1 MVAAESTSDKLVPR
15 VVYVTVHGRLFL
27 CSPEQLRPV
36 SLKAE
41 WVQNQLKSMDMA
53 QQQTFQDM
61 RVARGTDVRA
71 ERPTSAELEAAYE
84 EPEAIIRVEE
94 LGAEADYEPNPQG
107 PPTPAPGTP
116 IPGTPTLASRTA
128 APAVV
133 PSLEVPISLPAPVG
147 GEVEIGAELDTKR
160 GGKRS
165 HDEMGEVEAMSRDR
179 AEHGPVTQDSL
190 QSPPPSHAVDTVRH
204 GSESSGARARSRTPS
219 RNPPPREGS
228 FWAYSDFQGQGS
240 DHVEEGWYTSS
251 REHDYNGTSIGLEFD
266 IDLEEI
272 RDEESILF
280 IIREMCFSAAA
291 AQKRRVEVSERS
303 LDATERQMFREA
315 KRAEWSQWVNNDVI
329 ELISRRGIDPKRV
342 ISSRWVLTWKRVDE
356 TPDSAR
362 KPKARLV
369 IRGFRDPDLGQF
381 STASPTLSR
390 QGRHAILTLAAH
402 FQFRIFTLD
411 AKTVFL
417 AGDQSSRTKPI
428 YAELPKDL
436 VSDLDLGPE
445 TIARIKK
452 VPYGLSE
459 APLAWYKRL
468 TTELVKCG
476 FQQVAADRWVL
487 ST

>member
-1 MVAAESTSDKLVPR
+1 M
-15 VVYVTVHGRLFL
+15 
-27 CSPEQLRPV
+27 
-36 SLKAE
+36 
-41 WVQNQLKSMDMA
+41 
-53 QQQTFQDM
+53 
-61 RVARGTDVRA
+61 
-71 ERPTSAELEAAYE
+71 
-84 EPEAIIRVEE
+84 
-94 LGAEADYEPNPQG
+94 
-107 PPTPAPGTP
+107 
-116 IPGTPTLASRTA
+116 
-128 APAVV
+128 
-133 PSLEVPISLPAPVG
+133 
-147 GEVEIGAELDTKR
+147 
-160 GGKRS
+160 
-165 HDEMGEVEAMSRDR
+165 EAMSRDR

-190 QSPPPSHAVDTVRH
+190 QPLPPSHAVDTVRH
-204 GSESSGARARSRTPS
+204 GSESS

-280 IIREMCFSAAA
+280 IIREICFSAAA

-303 LDATERQMFREA
+303 LDATKRQMFREA

-329 ELISRRGIDPKRV
+329 QLISRRGIDPKRV

-402 FQFRIFTLD
+402 FQFRVFALD
-411 AKTVFL
+411 AKTAFL

-476 FQQVAADRWVL
+476 FQQVPADRCVYVL
-487 ST
+487 RDPKDPSNVLGIVGAHVDDLLVAGVSASVDPRFEAALLKLTTLLPFGDRKCADVSPVLYTGLNMRQHPQTRSIVVDQVHYIDKLKEPLLDTSRMACLIAMVRRSIGHS